1 MTWKRYFLLAVG
13 THNMTDERRRQE
25 LAMAMEGHA
34 ARVTATIDVFAGTFE
49 EVLKRY
55 KGQVHHPC
63 RQRVGRD
70 GVQRRPPAA
79 GRGRA
84 PIPRAVPRAL
94 RPGLPDAGQRGRRP
108 CRPEPRKT
116 FVWGLSNR
124 RVSDYVWDQRP
135 RTYDLCLELAQNKL
149 SALDIAKNRKLPS
162 SGSRLQAMNRGNQ
175 GRSDDGDKGEKKST
189 VRCWI
194 CGESDHIMRD
204 CPQKMKEKQLAPIRR
219 GRGGGAAAGRATSAA
234 KGGSAGGRTSTR
246 GKPSRGRGGRG
257 GRRLAAIDAEG
268 EEDHADAEDEYSGN
282 EEGSAL

>member
-1 MTWKRYFLLAVG
+1 MSPAG
-13 THNMTDERRRQE
+13 SE
-25 LAMAMEGHA
+25 LAETEFNGAHQLPDEDVLQYHARCRELFDRAYPTQESEGDGLA
-34 ARVTATIDVFAGTFE
+34 ARN
-49 EVLKRY
+49 
-55 KGQVHHPC
+55 
-63 RQRVGRD
+63 
-70 GVQRRPPAA
+70 
-79 GRGRA
+79 
-84 PIPRAVPRAL
+84 L
-94 RPGLPDAGQRGRRP
+94 R
-108 CRPEPRKT
+108 KI

-162 SGSRLQAMNRGNQ
+162 SGSRLQAMNRGNP
-175 GRSDDGDKGEKKST
+175 GRGNDGDKGEKKAT

-204 CPQKMKEKQLAPIRR
+204 CPQKMTEKQMAPIRR
-219 GRGGGAAAGRATSAA
+219 GRGRGAAASRATTAA
-234 KGGSAGGRTSTR
+234 RGGSAGGRTSTR

-268 EEDHADAEDEYSGN
+268 EEDNAGSEDEYSGN

>member
-34 ARVTATIDVFAGTFE
+34 ARVTATIDVFTGTFE

-55 KGQVHHPC
+55 EGKFIT
-63 RQRVGRD
+63 
-70 GVQRRPPAA
+70 PAGSELA
-79 GRGRA
+79 ETEFNGA
-84 PIPRAVPRAL
+84 HQ
-94 RPGLPDAGQRGRRP
+94 LPDEDVLQYHAR
-108 CRPEPRKT
+108 CRELFDRAYPTQESEGDGLAARNLRKI

-162 SGSRLQAMNRGNQ
+162 SGSRLQAMNRGNP
-175 GRSDDGDKGEKKST
+175 GRGNDGDKGEKKAT

-194 CGESDHIMRD
+194 CGEGDHIMRD
-204 CPQKMKEKQLAPIRR
+204 CPQKMTEKQMAPIRR
-219 GRGGGAAAGRATSAA
+219 GRGRGAAAGRTTTAA
-234 KGGSAGGRTSTR
+234 RGGSAGGRTGTR

-268 EEDHADAEDEYSGN
+268 EEDNAGSEDEYSGN